1 MIYKVLYQE
10 NADTP
15 PIREHTKSLYLE
27 AESVRDAYK
36 KLENRTINIELIQ
49 LLDEAH
55 LEYEMKSKYYKLEN
69 V

>member
-1 MIYKVLYQE
+1 MIHKVLYQE

-15 PIREHTKSLYLE
+15 PIREYTQCLYLE

-36 KLENRTINIELIQ
+36 KLADRNINIEHIQ
-49 LLDEAH
+49 LLDGAH
-55 LEYEMKSKYYKLEN
+55 LEYEQKSKYYKLEN